1 MQDQYR
7 PAESILKTITHD
19 PETMRTRD
27 LKSGEDAMSI
37 WEEIQKGRNRML
49 NTKGQTLEEQIA
61 PDLDQSY
68 FYGEADA
75 LEDEVLFPEEF
86 STETSNALYSGTA
99 NALENFGN
107 EGPNWERFVHDLETD
122 EELESDEFDGSD
134 WSNES
139 DEYVLENES
148 EGDAEE
154 WEDESENDDEQS
166 LALENTEQSNNGRD
180 DHAMVKSDVKPDNP
194 TMEEILSSVF
204 SAEQQKDLALL
215 RHWKPPRDFRADVK
229 ADFETFFDREKSRRK
244 SCLLLIYRQWLTS
257 NSLQGRLARSGPDF
271 RRTGKM
277 GRSPG
282 HCEANES
289 FHCGL

>member
-1 MQDQYR
+1 
-7 PAESILKTITHD
+7 
-19 PETMRTRD
+19 
-27 LKSGEDAMSI
+27 MSI
-37 WEEIQKGRNRML
+37 WDEIQKGRNRML
-49 NTKGQTLEEQIA
+49 NTKGKTLEEQIA
-61 PDLDQSY
+61 PDLDRSY

-86 STETSNALYSGTA
+86 STEPSNALHSGTA

-148 EGDAEE
+148 EADAEE
-154 WEDESENDDEQS
+154 WEDESENDDEQG
-166 LALENTEQSNNGRD
+166 LALETTKLSNNGRD
-180 DHAMVKSDVKPDNP
+180 DHAMVKSDVKSDNP

-215 RHWKPPRDFRADVK
+215 RHWKPPRDFRADVI

-244 SCLLLIYRQWLTS
+244 PPMLLMYR
-257 NSLQGRLARSGPDF
+257 
-271 RRTGKM
+271 
-277 GRSPG
+277 
-282 HCEANES
+282 
-289 FHCGL
+289 

>member
-1 MQDQYR
+1 
-7 PAESILKTITHD
+7 
-19 PETMRTRD
+19 
-27 LKSGEDAMSI
+27 MSI

-107 EGPNWERFVHDLETD
+107 EGPSWERFVHDLETD
-122 EELESDEFDGSD
+122 EELESDEFDGSE

-139 DEYVLENES
+139 DEYVLENET
-148 EGDAEE
+148 EADAEE
-154 WEDESENDDEQS
+154 WEDESEHDDEQG
-166 LALENTEQSNNGRD
+166 LALETTKLSNNGRD
-180 DHAMVKSDVKPDNP
+180 DHAMVKSDVKSDNP
-194 TMEEILSSVF
+194 TTEEILSSMF

-244 SCLLLIYRQWLTS
+244 PSLLLTYWRWLT
-257 NSLQGRLARSGPDF
+257 
-271 RRTGKM
+271 
-277 GRSPG
+277 
-282 HCEANES
+282 
-289 FHCGL
+289 